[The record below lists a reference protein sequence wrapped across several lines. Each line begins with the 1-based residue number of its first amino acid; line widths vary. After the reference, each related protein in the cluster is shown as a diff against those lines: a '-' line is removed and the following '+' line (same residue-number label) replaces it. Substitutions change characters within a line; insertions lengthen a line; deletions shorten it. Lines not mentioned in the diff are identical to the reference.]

1 MTQQQPAEICSRER
15 LVRSLDDALSERE
28 EEQLVEH
35 LSDCRSC
42 QNELEQLAAGKPVW
56 TRIGTALRD
65 SDPGN
70 SGLPPTSEYSPQQE
84 LEETSA
90 DDFADFA
97 VDFLAPPM
105 TEGAVG
111 RLDRIDILEVI
122 GRGGMGVV
130 LKGFEE
136 ELNRPVVVKMLA
148 PHLASSGAAR
158 KRFAREAQA
167 TAVIVH
173 PNVMPILTVNSSG
186 RLPYLVMPFLAC
198 ESLQQR
204 IDRDGPLEV
213 VDVLRIAHQVACG
226 LAAAHA
232 QGLVHRDV
240 KPANILLERGVDR
253 VLLTDFGLARAAD
266 DASLTRTGVIA
277 GTPQFMSP
285 EQARGE
291 AVDAR
296 SDLFCL
302 GSVLYTLCAGR
313 PPFRAETSYGVLRRV
328 TDEEPRSLRELNP
341 TIPDWL
347 AGIVKRLHSKEPSR
361 RFQSAEEVSELL
373 ERCLA
378 HVQQPEAV
386 RLPDAARDA
395 ARLTR
400 PDSTESRA
408 TAQETVKKL
417 GWFAG
422 GVAALAAALA
432 ISAGDGTRDS
442 GNENSKGSPAVSG
455 AGTGR
460 SEDTGAGASA
470 AGLPA
475 GPDADVKP
483 DKRLG
488 AVGRNVQPQTRQPIS
503 KSEKWHDGARE
514 QIRLLRAATD
524 DLESRTSHAW
534 DVRPVGTLITPESGA
549 ATDDSLASGKDDALL
564 SSTPS
569 ASKETAR

>member
-1 MTQQQPAEICSRER
+1 MTQRPPALTCSRER

-35 LSDCRSC
+35 LSGCPAC
-42 QNELEQLAAGKPVW
+42 QKELEQLAAKKPDW
-56 TRIGTALRD
+56 TRVGTALRNSELRD
-65 SDPGN
+65 SDSSGN
-70 SGLPPTSEYSPQQE
+70 GLPATSEFSPDRVG
-84 LEETSA
+84 EEEAGDTL
-90 DDFADFA
+90 ADFA
-97 VDFLAPPM
+97 VDFLAPAL
-105 TEGAVG
+105 TDEAIG
-111 RLDRIDILEVI
+111 RLDGIDILEVI

-167 TAVIVH
+167 AAVIVH

-198 ESLQQR
+198 ESLQER
-204 IDRDGPLEV
+204 IDREGPLETL
-213 VDVLRIAHQVACG
+213 DVLRIAHQVACG

-302 GSVLYTLCAGR
+302 GSVLYVLCAGR

-328 TDEEPRSLRELNP
+328 TDEEPRSLRELNASV
-341 TIPDWL
+341 PDWL
-347 AGIVKRLHSKEPSR
+347 AGIVKRLHSKEPSQ
-361 RFQSAEEVSELL
+361 RFQSADEVAELL

-378 HVQQPEAV
+378 HVQQPEVVA
-386 RLPDAARDA
+386 LPEVAREAAALIRTA
-395 ARLTR
+395 
-400 PDSTESRA
+400 STEKTTTPQTTR
-408 TAQETVKKL
+408 KKL
-417 GWFAG
+417 GWLAA
-422 GVAALAAALA
+422 GVAALAIALVVSAGNGTHDDQRDRGDASQAEKDESTVKGSSPGTGSGSETKSATGEALA
-432 ISAGDGTRDS
+432 TAEGTAEPQNRR
-442 GNENSKGSPAVSG
+442 PAS
-455 AGTGR
+455 R
-460 SEDTGAGASA
+460 SEM
-470 AGLPA
+470 
-475 GPDADVKP
+475 
-483 DKRLG
+483 
-488 AVGRNVQPQTRQPIS
+488 
-503 KSEKWHDGARE
+503 WHDGADE

-524 DLESRTSHAW
+524 DLESRASQAW
-534 DVRPVGTLITPESGA
+534 DVRPVGTRITAGA
-549 ATDDSLASGKDDALL
+549 SAASDNSLASRKCNSLL

-569 ASKETAR
+569 ASEETVR

>member
-1 MTQQQPAEICSRER
+1 LTCSRER

-35 LSDCRSC
+35 LSGCPAC
-42 QNELEQLAAGKPVW
+42 QEKLEQLAAEKPDW
-56 TRIGTALRD
+56 TRVGTALRNSDLRD
-65 SDPGN
+65 SDSSGN
-70 SGLPPTSEYSPQQE
+70 GLSATSEFSPDCE
-84 LEETSA
+84 GEEEAGDTL
-90 DDFADFA
+90 ADFA
-97 VDFLAPPM
+97 VDFLAPAL
-105 TEGAVG
+105 TDEAIR
-111 RLDRIDILEVI
+111 RLDGIDILEVI

-167 TAVIVH
+167 AAVIVH

-204 IDRDGPLEV
+204 IDREGPLDTL
-213 VDVLRIAHQVACG
+213 DVLRIAHQVACG

-302 GSVLYTLCAGR
+302 GSVLYVLCAGR

-328 TDEEPRSLRELNP
+328 TDEEPRSLRELNASV
-341 TIPDWL
+341 PDWL
-347 AGIVKRLHSKEPSR
+347 AGIVKRLHSKDPSQ
-361 RFQSAEEVSELL
+361 RFQSADEVADLL

-378 HVQQPEAV
+378 HVQQPEVVA
-386 RLPDAARDA
+386 LPDVAREAAALIRTA
-395 ARLTR
+395 
-400 PDSTESRA
+400 STENSA
-408 TAQETVKKL
+408 TPKETAKKL
-417 GWFAG
+417 GW
-422 GVAALAAALA
+422 LAAGIASLTVALVVSASNGTNDAQRDRAGAPPADEGEGPAEASSPGTDSEAETKPATGEA
-432 ISAGDGTRDS
+432 IATATGTAGSQNRR
-442 GNENSKGSPAVSG
+442 PVS
-455 AGTGR
+455 R
-460 SEDTGAGASA
+460 SE
-470 AGLPA
+470 
-475 GPDADVKP
+475 
-483 DKRLG
+483 
-488 AVGRNVQPQTRQPIS
+488 I
-503 KSEKWHDGARE
+503 WHDGADE

-524 DLESRTSHAW
+524 DLESRASQTW
-534 DVRPVGTLITPESGA
+534 DVRPVGTRITLEAGA
-549 ATDDSLASGKDDALL
+549 ASDDSPVSGKRDTSL
-564 SSTPS
+564 SSIPS
-569 ASKETAR
+569 ASQETAR

>member
-1 MTQQQPAEICSRER
+1 MTQRPPALTCSRER

-35 LSDCRSC
+35 LSGCTAC
-42 QNELEQLAAGKPVW
+42 QKELEQLAAEKPDW
-56 TRIGTALRD
+56 TRVGTALRD
-65 SDPGN
+65 SELKD
-70 SGLPPTSEYSPQQE
+70 SGLSDNGLPATSEFAPDRE
-84 LEETSA
+84 GDEEAA
-90 DDFADFA
+90 DTLADFA
-97 VDFLAPPM
+97 VDFLAPAL
-105 TEGAVG
+105 TDEAIG
-111 RLDRIDILEVI
+111 RLDGIDILGII

-204 IDRDGPLEV
+204 IDREGSLDTL
-213 VDVLRIAHQVACG
+213 DVLRIAHQVACG

-302 GSVLYTLCAGR
+302 GSVLYVLCAGR

-328 TDEEPRSLRELNP
+328 TDEEPRSLRELNASV
-341 TIPDWL
+341 PDWL
-347 AGIVKRLHSKEPSR
+347 AGIVKRLHSKDPSQ
-361 RFQSAEEVSELL
+361 RFQSAEEVAELL

-378 HVQQPEAV
+378 HVQQPEVVA
-386 RLPDAARDA
+386 LPEAAQDAAT
-395 ARLTR
+395 LTR
-400 PDSTESRA
+400 TGSTKSPA
-408 TAQETVKKL
+408 TPQEPVKKL
-417 GWFAG
+417 GWLAA
-422 GVAALAAALA
+422 GVAALAIALV
-432 ISAGDGTRDS
+432 ISAGNGTNDTQQDGGGTAPAGKGEVSAEAAAS
-442 GNENSKGSPAVSG
+442 GTDAGPEGKPATAEGTAGPQFRRPVS
-455 AGTGR
+455 R
-460 SEDTGAGASA
+460 SEM
-470 AGLPA
+470 
-475 GPDADVKP
+475 
-483 DKRLG
+483 
-488 AVGRNVQPQTRQPIS
+488 
-503 KSEKWHDGARE
+503 WHDGANE

-524 DLESRTSHAW
+524 DLESRASRTW
-534 DVRPVGTLITPESGA
+534 DVRPVGTRITLEAGTAS
-549 ATDDSLASGKDDALL
+549 DNSLASGKRDASL

-569 ASKETAR
+569 ASQETAR